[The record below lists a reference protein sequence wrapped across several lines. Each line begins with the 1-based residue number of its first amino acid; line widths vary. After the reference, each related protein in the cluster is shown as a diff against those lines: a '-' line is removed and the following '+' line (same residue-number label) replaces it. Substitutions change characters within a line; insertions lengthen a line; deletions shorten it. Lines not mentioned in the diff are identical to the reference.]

1 MNTSN
6 NYFFTNLL
14 TIIYIL
20 FITKLSE
27 VIAEENNTYEKNID
41 EAYSFNVFLF
51 SIIGLIV
58 GRFCFK
64 DNPIIKNTLYYG
76 SIIPLIYVILFYW
89 NCFNNYY
96 KLFILFV
103 SFIYIITFID

>member
-1 MNTSN
+1 MNTMN
-6 NYFFTNLL
+6 NYFFSNLL

-27 VIAEENNTYEKNID
+27 VIAEENNITENID
-41 EAYSFNVFLF
+41 ESYSFNVFLF

-58 GRFCFK
+58 GKFCFQ

-89 NCFNNYY
+89 NSFNNHY
-96 KLFILFV
+96 KLFILFI
-103 SFIYIITFID
+103 SFIYIITLIN

>member
-1 MNTSN
+1 MNTMN
-6 NYFFTNLL
+6 NYFFSNLL

-27 VIAEENNTYEKNID
+27 VIAEENNITENID
-41 EAYSFNVFLF
+41 ESYSFNVFLF

-76 SIIPLIYVILFYW
+76 SVIPLIYVILFYW
-89 NCFNNYY
+89 NSFNNHY

-103 SFIYIITFID
+103 SFLYIISFIN